1 MSEELNENL
10 KEKAARYKELTES
23 LEEKKAE
30 IRAKKDEL
38 EKQIAPLKD
47 ELSKISDDV
56 SKEASEIEDIVTK
69 LFEATGNKKFYG
81 GFGVQKRKEIDY
93 DESEAFEWAKEKGMF
108 LQLDKKAFE
117 KAAPTMEKDLNGIVE
132 IKSRVKVTFPKVAK
146 LEE

>member
-1 MSEELNENL
+1 MSEELNESL

-30 IRAKKDEL
+30 IKAKKDEL

-69 LFEATGNKKFYG
+69 LFEATGDKKFYG
-81 GFGVQKRKEIDY
+81 GFGVQNRKEIKY

-108 LQLDKKAFE
+108 LQLDKKSFE

-132 IKSRVKVTFPKVAK
+132 VKKKVKVTFPKVVK